1 MSLSTDNMTNL
12 IDINNEMLSV
22 KDILKVVNY
31 NIGNIYIDKFWDSIQ
46 YNKWIYIDND
56 MLFWMGYKRNEIK
69 KNKQDYI
76 NLLKENFEENIEYKL
91 LNSKEFLNISK
102 CQTLALEN
110 TEINNHNKVKH
121 LIVSPDCFKESLML
135 LRTEKSKSIKKYY
148 LELEKIFRFYLE

>member
-56 MLFWMGYKRNEIK
+56 MLLWMGYNCEELKDNKKKYIK
-69 KNKQDYI
+69 
-76 NLLKENFEENIEYKL
+76 LLHNNFEEVNDYKL
-91 LNSKEFLNISK
+91 INNKEFLEISK
-102 CQTLALEN
+102 CPLRSLEN
-110 TEINNHNKVKH
+110 ININTHNKTQH

-135 LRTEKSKSIKKYY
+135 LRTEKSKNIKKYY
-148 LELEKIFRFYLE
+148 VEI